1 MNTSKEERDQKIAD
15 KNYKRFKKHKRY
27 IIEKLDEDL
36 FVSRALLR
44 SMEDL
49 RDYLRN
55 PDSVITD
62 ADEIRVIDIGPAHGA
77 IGTIFTLLIL
87 NEFKL
92 LGKVRVFLID
102 PVKEVVDES
111 RKDDYPYYDVAIEKI
126 YFHIYRDFIPNNDK
140 DDLIKNIKKIMI
152 NSEGEVAN
160 IENSNVANQH
170 ESFDIAI
177 CTFTLHHIHPDY
189 KTQALEVVINIL
201 KTNGFLVFCDE
212 WFQEQYYERFLL
224 GRDRLKDPI
233 PYEFPESPEDLID
246 RLQQRISIFKA
257 EYDGYEAFHL
267 SGVKR
272 KKENK
277 KLTGNYPDDDFKNLG
292 IH

>member
-1 MNTSKEERDQKIAD
+1 MNTSKEERDQRIAD
-15 KNYKRFKKHKRY
+15 KNYKRFEKHQRY

-44 SMEDL
+44 SMEDFKA
-49 RDYLRN
+49 YLRN
-55 PDSVITD
+55 PDTIFTD
-62 ADEIRVIDIGPAHGA
+62 ADEIRIIDIGPAHGA
-77 IGTIFTLLIL
+77 IGTIFSLIIL

-92 LGKVRVFLID
+92 LDKVSVFLID
-102 PVKEVVDES
+102 PVKEVVAES
-111 RKDDYPYYDVAIEKI
+111 RQAEYKYYDDAIEKI
-126 YFHIYRDFIPNNDK
+126 YYHIYREYIPIEKK
-140 DDLIKNIKKIMI
+140 DILIKDIKKIMM
-152 NSEGEVAN
+152 NAEGEVAN

-201 KTNGFLVFCDE
+201 KTKGFLVFCDE
-212 WFQEQYYERFLL
+212 WFQEQYFERFLL

-246 RLQQRISIFKA
+246 RLQQRISIFKV

-272 KKENK
+272 RKENK
-277 KLTGNYPDDDFKNLG
+277 ELTGNYPDNDFKNLG
-292 IH
+292 I